1 MAARFPAGA
10 PAKRA
15 RVSAHGAGGTAL
27 IVNTTEAVP
36 LADTTPRSR
45 PGPLRSG
52 LRAIAAARRH
62 QITHLAQAVAFNG
75 FLAIPS
81 ALLLALGV
89 FGAVASP
96 GSVTTLLDHLSGV
109 VPTAVLDLVRQ
120 SLRQVVASRRSG
132 IMIAVGAA
140 LAAWSLMGAMQTVIW
155 SLNAAHGRDET
166 RGALRVRLVSLLMA
180 ACVVLAVT
188 LIVGALVLGGVV
200 SGWIDRTTGITGIT
214 WVWEIGR
221 FPVMVAGLLA
231 ACACLLHLGPDAP
244 DRRFR
249 LITPGA
255 VVTIIVWLIVS
266 GGFAFYANSFSSYN
280 KAWGSLAAV
289 IVTLTWLWLSS
300 LALLFGAEVD
310 ATVERGA
317 GDESETP
324 PLLLS

>member
-1 MAARFPAGA
+1 MAIGCPAVA
-10 PAKRA
+10 AVKRVG
-15 RVSAHGAGGTAL
+15 VSAHGVGGT
-27 IVNTTEAVP
+27 IVIVDTAQSAP
-36 LADTTPRSR
+36 LGDKARRSR
-45 PGPLRSG
+45 PRPLRSAF
-52 LRAIAAARRH
+52 RAIAAARRH

-96 GSVTTLLDHLSGV
+96 ASVTTLLDHLNGI
-109 VPTAVLDLVRQ
+109 VPTAVLDLIRQ
-120 SLRQVVASRRSG
+120 SLRQVVASRQSG
-132 IMIAVGAA
+132 VMIAVGAG

-155 SLNAAHGRDET
+155 SLNAAHGREET
-166 RGALRVRLVSLLMA
+166 RGALRVRFVSLLMA
-180 ACVVLAVT
+180 GCVLLAVT
-188 LIVGALVLGGVV
+188 LVVLALVLGGVI
-200 SGWIDRTTGITGIT
+200 SGWIDRTAGITAVT
-214 WVWEIGR
+214 WVWDIGR

-255 VVTIIVWLIVS
+255 VTTIVLWLIVS
-266 GGFAFYANSFSSYN
+266 GGFAFYANSFSGYN

-310 ATVERGA
+310 ATVEQGGA
-317 GDESETP
+317 ATVP
-324 PLLLS
+324 PTS

>member
-1 MAARFPAGA
+1 MPGAAGTR
-10 PAKRA
+10 
-15 RVSAHGAGGTAL
+15 RVSANAVGGT
-27 IVNTTEAVP
+27 VTVVDTTQPAP
-36 LADTTPRSR
+36 LADDAGRSR
-45 PGPLRSG
+45 PGPLRSTV
-52 LRAIAAARRH
+52 RAVAAARRH

-89 FGAVASP
+89 FGAVAAP
-96 GSVTTLLDHLSGV
+96 GSVTTLLDHLNGV
-109 VPTAVLDLVRQ
+109 VPAAVLDLIRQ
-120 SLRQVVASRRSG
+120 SLRQVIASRQSG
-132 IMIAVGAA
+132 VMIAVGAV

-155 SLNAAHGRDET
+155 SLNAAHGREET
-166 RGALRVRLVSLLMA
+166 RGAIRVRVVSLLMA
-180 ACVVLAVT
+180 GCVVLAVT
-188 LIVGALVLGGVV
+188 LVVAALVVGGVI
-200 SGWIDRTTGITGIT
+200 SGWIDRTAGITALT
-214 WVWEIGR
+214 WVWKIGR

-255 VVTIIVWLIVS
+255 VTTITLWLIVS

-300 LALLFGAEVD
+300 LALLFGAELD
-310 ATVERGA
+310 AVVERGGA
-317 GDESETP
+317 ATTAP
-324 PLLLS
+324 AAH

>member
-1 MAARFPAGA
+1 MAHGFPAVAGV
-10 PAKRA
+10 KRVG
-15 RVSAHGAGGTAL
+15 VSAHGVGGT
-27 IVNTTEAVP
+27 IVIVDTTESAP
-36 LADTTPRSR
+36 LADKARRSR
-45 PGPLRSG
+45 PRPLRSAF
-52 LRAIAAARRH
+52 RAIAAARRH

-96 GSVTTLLDHLSGV
+96 ASVTTLLDHLNGI
-109 VPTAVLDLVRQ
+109 VPTAVLDLIRQ
-120 SLRQVVASRRSG
+120 SLRQVVASRQSG
-132 IMIAVGAA
+132 VMIVVGAA

-155 SLNAAHGRDET
+155 SLNAAHGREET
-166 RGALRVRLVSLLMA
+166 RGALRVRFVSLLMA
-180 ACVVLAVT
+180 GCVVLAVA
-188 LIVGALVLGGVV
+188 LVVLALVLGGVI
-200 SGWIDRTTGITGIT
+200 SGWIDRTAGITAVT
-214 WVWEIGR
+214 WMWDIGR

-255 VVTIIVWLIVS
+255 VTTIVLWLIVS
-266 GGFAFYANSFSSYN
+266 GGFAFYANSFSGYN

-310 ATVERGA
+310 ATVEQGGA
-317 GDESETP
+317 ATVP
-324 PLLLS
+324 PTS